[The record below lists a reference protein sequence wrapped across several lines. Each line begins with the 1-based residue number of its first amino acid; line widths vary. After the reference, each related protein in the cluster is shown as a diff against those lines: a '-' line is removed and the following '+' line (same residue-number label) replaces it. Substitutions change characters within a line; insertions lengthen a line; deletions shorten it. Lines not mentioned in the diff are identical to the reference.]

1 MIPADAVADCHY
13 SGVFMLKTNSR
24 TLRIGDTA
32 PQFSLP
38 TANRDIVQLSDY
50 RGKRLVIVFI
60 RGTW

>member
-1 MIPADAVADCHY
+1 
-13 SGVFMLKTNSR
+13 MLKTNSR

-32 PQFSLP
+32 PHFSLP